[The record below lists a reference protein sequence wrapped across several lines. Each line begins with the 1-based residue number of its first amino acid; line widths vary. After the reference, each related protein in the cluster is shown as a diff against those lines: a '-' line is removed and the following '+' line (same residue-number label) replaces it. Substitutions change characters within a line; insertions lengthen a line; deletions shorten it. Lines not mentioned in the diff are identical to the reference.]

1 MKKTILLSL
10 MASSL
15 LAEDDGVFM
24 SVGYQI
30 GEAAQMVKNTGE
42 IQKVSNAYENLNNL
56 LTRYNELKQTA
67 SSTNSST
74 AQAVDNLKESAS
86 RLKTTPNTAN
96 QAVSSAL
103 SSAVAMWQVIASNLA
118 NNSLPTDKYNE
129 INTISQSLQNTLE
142 NKNTANNNITI
153 ENDYEQLLTQ
163 ASTIISTLQSQCP
176 GIDGG
181 NGKPWGINA
190 SGNAC
195 NIFGSTFSAI
205 NSMINSAKKAAEQAR
220 RTAPEGPNQQSAF
233 NSMINSAKK
242 AAEQARRTAPE
253 GPNQQSAFTDA
264 DFTKN
269 LNQVSSVINDTISY
283 LKGDNLATIYNTLQ
297 KTPDSKG
304 FHSLVS
310 RSSYSYSL
318 NETKYSEFQTTTK
331 EFGHNPFR
339 SVGLINSQSNN
350 GAMNGVGVQLGYKQF
365 FGKNKFFG
373 IRYYAFFDYNH
384 AYIKSNFF
392 NSASNVFTYGAGSD
406 LLLNFI
412 NGGSD
417 KNRKVSFGIFGGIAL
432 AGTTW
437 LNNQSANLKIT
448 NSAYSAK
455 INNTNFQFLFNT
467 GLRLQGIHHGVELG
481 VKIPTINTNYYSFM
495 GAKLAFRRLYSVYFN
510 YVLAY

>member
-10 MASSL
+10 MVSSL
-15 LAEDDGVFM
+15 LAENDGVFM

-30 GEAAQMVKNTGE
+30 GEAVQQVKNTGE

-67 SSTNSST
+67 SNTDSST
-74 AQAVDNLKESAS
+74 AQAIDNLKESAS
-86 RLKTTPNTAN
+86 RLKRPLIALN

-103 SSAVAMWQVIASNLA
+103 SSAVGMWQVIASNLA
-118 NNSLPTDKYNE
+118 SGTLPTDKYNE
-129 INTISQSLQNTLE
+129 INAISQLLQNTLE
-142 NKNTANNNITI
+142 NKNNDLKI
-153 ENDYEQLLTQ
+153 ENDYEHLLTQ
-163 ASTIISTLQSQCP
+163 ASTIINTLQSQCP

-195 NIFGSTFSAI
+195 NIFGNTFNAI
-205 NSMINSAKKAAEQAR
+205 NSMIDSAKKAAEQFR
-220 RTAPEGPNQQSAF
+220 RTDPSQPQNQQSAF
-233 NSMINSAKK
+233 NN
-242 AAEQARRTAPE
+242 
-253 GPNQQSAFTDA
+253 A
-264 DFTKN
+264 DFNKN

-297 KTPDSKG
+297 KTPGSKG
-304 FHSLVS
+304 LNLVS

-318 NETKYSEFQTTTK
+318 NETQYSQFQTTTK

-392 NSASNVFTYGAGSD
+392 SSASNVFTYGAGSD

-437 LNNQSANLKIT
+437 LNSQLVNLKTTTSIY
-448 NSAYSAK
+448 NAK

-495 GAKLAFRRLYSVYFN
+495 GAKLAYRRLYSVYFN

>member
-15 LAEDDGVFM
+15 LAENDGVFM

-30 GEAAQMVKNTGE
+30 GEAVQQVKNTGE

-67 SSTNSST
+67 SNTNSST
-74 AQAVDNLKESAS
+74 AQAIDNLKESAS

-103 SSAVAMWQVIASNLA
+103 SSAVGMWQVIASNLA
-118 NNSLPTDKYNE
+118 SGTLPTNKYNE
-129 INTISQSLQNTLE
+129 INAISQLLQNTLE
-142 NKNTANNNITI
+142 NKNNDLTI
-153 ENDYEQLLTQ
+153 GNDYDQLLTQ
-163 ASTIISTLQSQCP
+163 ASTIINTLQSQCP

-195 NIFGSTFSAI
+195 TIFGNTFNAI
-205 NSMINSAKKAAEQAR
+205 NSMIDSAKKAAADAR
-220 RTAPEGPNQQSAF
+220 RTSPDNQNTPTA
-233 NSMINSAKK
+233 IN
-242 AAEQARRTAPE
+242 P
-253 GPNQQSAFTDA
+253 

-283 LKGDNLATIYNTLQ
+283 LKGDNLETIYNTLQ

-318 NETKYSEFQTTTK
+318 NETQYSQFQTTTK

-467 GLRLQGIHHGVELG
+467 GLRLQGIHHGIELG

-495 GAKLAFRRLYSVYFN
+495 GAKLAYRRLYSLYLN

>member
-15 LAEDDGVFM
+15 LAENDGVFM

-30 GEAAQMVKNTGE
+30 GEAVQQVKNTGE

-67 SSTNSST
+67 SNTDSST
-74 AQAVDNLKESAS
+74 AQAINNLKESAS
-86 RLKTTPNTAN
+86 RLKTTPNSAN

-103 SSAVAMWQVIASNLA
+103 SSAVGMWQVIASNLA

-129 INTISQSLQNTLE
+129 INAISQLLQNTLE
-142 NKNTANNNITI
+142 NKNNELTI
-153 ENDYEQLLTQ
+153 ANDYDQLLTQ
-163 ASTIISTLQSQCP
+163 ASTIINTLQSQCP

-195 NIFGSTFSAI
+195 TIFGNTFNAI
-205 NSMINSAKKAAEQAR
+205 NSMISSAKKAAADAR
-220 RTAPEGPNQQSAF
+220 RTAPESPSQPSAF
-233 NSMINSAKK
+233 NN
-242 AAEQARRTAPE
+242 
-253 GPNQQSAFTDA
+253 A

-318 NETKYSEFQTTTK
+318 NETQYSQFQTTTK

-339 SVGLINSQSNN
+339 SVGLINSQINN

-437 LNNQSANLKIT
+437 LNSQLVNLKTTTSIY
-448 NSAYSAK
+448 NAK

-495 GAKLAFRRLYSVYFN
+495 GAKLAYRRLYSVYFN

>member
-15 LAEDDGVFM
+15 FAEDDGAYM

-67 SSTNSST
+67 SNTDSST
-74 AQAVDNLKESAS
+74 AQAIDNLKETAS

-103 SSAVAMWQVIASNLA
+103 SSAVGMWQVIASNLA
-118 NNSLPTDKYNE
+118 SGTLPTDKYNQ
-129 INTISQSLQNTLE
+129 INAISQLLQNTLE
-142 NKNTANNNITI
+142 NKNNELTI
-153 ENDYEQLLTQ
+153 GNDYEHLLTQ
-163 ASTIISTLQSQCP
+163 ASTIINTLQSQCP

-181 NGKPWGINA
+181 NGTPWGINA

-195 NIFGSTFSAI
+195 AIFGSTFSAI
-205 NSMINSAKKAAEQAR
+205 NSMIDSAKKAAADAR
-220 RTAPEGPNQQSAF
+220 RTDPENPNQQ
-233 NSMINSAKK
+233 N
-242 AAEQARRTAPE
+242 
-253 GPNQQSAFTDA
+253 AFTNA
-264 DFTKN
+264 DFNKN

-283 LKGDNLATIYNTLQ
+283 LKGDNLETIYNTLQ
-297 KTPDSKG
+297 KTPNSKG
-304 FHSLVS
+304 FQSLVS

-318 NETKYSEFQTTTK
+318 NETQYSQFQTTTK

-373 IRYYAFFDYNH
+373 IRYYGFFDYNY

-417 KNRKVSFGIFGGIAL
+417 RNRKVSFGIFGGIAL

-467 GLRLQGIHHGVELG
+467 GLRLQGIHHGIELG

-495 GAKLAFRRLYSVYFN
+495 GAKLAYRRLYSLYLN

>member
-67 SSTNSST
+67 SNTNSST
-74 AQAVDNLKESAS
+74 AQAINNLKESAN

-118 NNSLPTDKYNE
+118 NNSLPTSEYEKLKA
-129 INTISQSLQNTLE
+129 TSQLLQNTLE
-142 NKNTANNNITI
+142 NKNTANNNTTI
-153 ENDYEQLLTQ
+153 DNDASKLLDD
-163 ASTIISTLQSQCP
+163 AKTIINTLQSQCP

-195 NIFGSTFSAI
+195 NIFGNTFSAI
-205 NSMINSAKKAAEQAR
+205 TSMIDSAKKAAAESR
-220 RTAPEGPNQQSAF
+220 RTNDPSQG
-233 NSMINSAKK
+233 
-242 AAEQARRTAPE
+242 T
-253 GPNQQSAFTDA
+253 NQQSAFTDA
-264 DFTKN
+264 DFNKN

-283 LKGDNLATIYNTLQ
+283 LKGENLETIYNTLQ
-297 KTPDSKG
+297 KTPGSKG
-304 FHSLVS
+304 FQGLVS

-318 NETKYSEFQTTTK
+318 NETKYSQFQTTTK
-331 EFGHNPFR
+331 EFGNNPFR

-406 LLLNFI
+406 LLLNLI
-412 NGGSD
+412 NGGSNQ
-417 KNRKVSFGIFGGIAL
+417 NRKISFGIFGGIAL

-437 LNNQSANLKIT
+437 LNSQFVNLKTTTSIY
-448 NSAYSAK
+448 NAK

>member
-1 MKKTILLSL
+1 MKKTILLPL

-15 LAEDDGVFM
+15 LAENDGVFM

-30 GEAAQMVKNTGE
+30 GEAVQMVKNTGE

-67 SSTNSST
+67 SNTDSST
-74 AQAVDNLKESAS
+74 AQAIDNLKESAS
-86 RLKTTPNTAN
+86 RLKTTPNSAN

-103 SSAVAMWQVIASNLA
+103 SSAVGMWQVVASNLA
-118 NNSLPTDKYNE
+118 NNSLPTSEYNQ
-129 INTISQSLQNTLE
+129 INAISQLLQNTLE
-142 NKNTANNNITI
+142 NKNNDLKI
-153 ENDYEQLLTQ
+153 ENDYDQLLTQ

-195 NIFGSTFSAI
+195 NIFGNTFNAI
-205 NSMINSAKKAAEQAR
+205 NSMINSAKKAAAQAR
-220 RTAPEGPNQQSAF
+220 RTNPESPNQQ
-233 NSMINSAKK
+233 N
-242 AAEQARRTAPE
+242 
-253 GPNQQSAFTDA
+253 AFTNA
-264 DFTKN
+264 DFNKN

-304 FHSLVS
+304 FQSLVS
-310 RSSYSYSL
+310 RSSYSYSI
-318 NETKYSEFQTTTK
+318 NETQYSQFQTTTK

-437 LNNQSANLKIT
+437 LNSQLVNLKTTTSI
-448 NSAYSAK
+448 YSAK

-495 GAKLAFRRLYSVYFN
+495 GAKLAYRRLYSVYFN

>member
-1 MKKTILLSL
+1 

-67 SSTNSST
+67 SNTDSST
-74 AQAVDNLKESAS
+74 AQAIDNLKESAS
-86 RLKTTPNTAN
+86 RLKTTPNSAN

-118 NNSLPTDKYNE
+118 NNSLPTNKYNE

-142 NKNTANNNITI
+142 NKNNNLTI
-153 ENDYEQLLTQ
+153 ENDYDHLLTQ

-176 GIDGG
+176 RIDGG

-195 NIFGSTFSAI
+195 NIFGNTFNAI
-205 NSMINSAKKAAEQAR
+205 TSMIDSAKKAAEQSR
-220 RTAPEGPNQQSAF
+220 RTDPENPNQ
-233 NSMINSAKK
+233 
-242 AAEQARRTAPE
+242 
-253 GPNQQSAFTDA
+253 PNAFTNA
-264 DFTKN
+264 DFNKN

-283 LKGDNLATIYNTLQ
+283 LKGDNLETIYNTLQ
-297 KTPDSKG
+297 KTPNSKG
-304 FHSLVS
+304 FQSLVS

-318 NETKYSEFQTTTK
+318 NETQYSQFQTTTK

-373 IRYYAFFDYNH
+373 IRYYGFFDYNY

-417 KNRKVSFGIFGGIAL
+417 RNRKVSFGIFGGIAL

-467 GLRLQGIHHGVELG
+467 GLRLQGIHHGIELG

-495 GAKLAFRRLYSVYFN
+495 GAKLAYRRLYSLYLN

>member
-10 MASSL
+10 MVSSL
-15 LAEDDGVFM
+15 LAENDGVFM

-30 GEAAQMVKNTGE
+30 GEAVQQVKNTGE

-67 SSTNSST
+67 SNTDSST
-74 AQAVDNLKESAS
+74 AQAIDNLKESAS

-96 QAVSSAL
+96 QAVFSAL
-103 SSAVAMWQVIASNLA
+103 SSAVGMWQVIASNLA
-118 NNSLPTDKYNE
+118 NNSLSTSEYNQ
-129 INTISQSLQNTLE
+129 INAISQLLQNTLE
-142 NKNTANNNITI
+142 NKNNNLTI
-153 ENDYEQLLTQ
+153 GNDYEHLLTQ
-163 ASTIISTLQSQCP
+163 ASTIITTLQSQCP

-195 NIFGSTFSAI
+195 TIFGSTFNAI
-205 NSMINSAKKAAEQAR
+205 NSMINSAKEAAKQAR
-220 RTAPEGPNQQSAF
+220 RTSPENPNQQ
-233 NSMINSAKK
+233 N
-242 AAEQARRTAPE
+242 
-253 GPNQQSAFTDA
+253 AFTNA
-264 DFTKN
+264 DFNKN

-297 KTPDSKG
+297 KTPGSKG

-318 NETKYSEFQTTTK
+318 NETQYSQFQTTTK

-373 IRYYAFFDYNH
+373 IRYYGFFDYNY

-467 GLRLQGIHHGVELG
+467 GLRLQGIHHGIELG

-495 GAKLAFRRLYSVYFN
+495 GAKLTYRRLYSLYLN

>member
-10 MASSL
+10 MISSL
-15 LAEDDGVFM
+15 FAEDDGAYM

-67 SSTNSST
+67 SNTDSST
-74 AQAVDNLKESAS
+74 TQAIDNLKESAN
-86 RLKTTPNTAN
+86 RLKTTPNSAN

-103 SSAVAMWQVIASNLA
+103 SSAVGMWQVIASNLA
-118 NNSLPTDKYNE
+118 SGTLPTDKYNQ
-129 INTISQSLQNTLE
+129 INAISQLLQNTLE
-142 NKNTANNNITI
+142 NKNNDLKI
-153 ENDYEQLLTQ
+153 ENDYDHLLTQ
-163 ASTIISTLQSQCP
+163 AKTIISTLQSQCP

-195 NIFGSTFSAI
+195 TIFGNTFNAI
-205 NSMINSAKKAAEQAR
+205 TSMINSAKEAAAEAR
-220 RTAPEGPNQQSAF
+220 RTAPESPNQ
-233 NSMINSAKK
+233 
-242 AAEQARRTAPE
+242 P
-253 GPNQQSAFTDA
+253 SAFTNP

-283 LKGDNLATIYNTLQ
+283 LKGDNLETIYNTIQ
-297 KTPDSKG
+297 KTPNSKG
-304 FHSLVS
+304 FQSLVS

-318 NETKYSEFQTTTK
+318 NETQYSQFQTTTK

-373 IRYYAFFDYNH
+373 IRYYGFFDYNY

-467 GLRLQGIHHGVELG
+467 GLRLQGIHHGIELG

-495 GAKLAFRRLYSVYFN
+495 GAKLAYRRLYSLYLN

>member
-67 SSTNSST
+67 SNTDSST
-74 AQAVDNLKESAS
+74 AQAIDNLKESAS
-86 RLKTTPNTAN
+86 RLKTTPNSAN

-118 NNSLPTDKYNE
+118 SDTLPTSEYEK

-142 NKNTANNNITI
+142 NKNTANNNTTI
-153 ENDYEQLLTQ
+153 ENDYEHLLTQ

-195 NIFGSTFSAI
+195 NIFGNTFNAI
-205 NSMINSAKKAAEQAR
+205 NSMIDSAKKAAEQFR
-220 RTAPEGPNQQSAF
+220 RTDPNQ
-233 NSMINSAKK
+233 
-242 AAEQARRTAPE
+242 
-253 GPNQQSAFTDA
+253 PNQPNQPNTFTDA
-264 DFTKN
+264 DFNKN

-297 KTPDSKG
+297 KTPGSKG
-304 FHSLVS
+304 FQSLVS

-318 NETKYSEFQTTTK
+318 NETQYSEFQTTTK
-331 EFGHNPFR
+331 EFGNNPFR

-412 NGGSD
+412 NGGSNQ
-417 KNRKVSFGIFGGIAL
+417 NRKISFGIFGGIAL

-437 LNNQSANLKIT
+437 LNSQFVNLKTTTSIY
-448 NSAYSAK
+448 NAK

>member
-10 MASSL
+10 MVSSL
-15 LAEDDGVFM
+15 LAENDGVFM

-30 GEAAQMVKNTGE
+30 GEAVQQVKNTGE

-67 SSTNSST
+67 SNTDSST
-74 AQAVDNLKESAS
+74 TQAIDNLKESAS
-86 RLKTTPNTAN
+86 RLKTTPNSAN

-103 SSAVAMWQVIASNLA
+103 SSAVGMWQVIASNLA
-118 NNSLPTDKYNE
+118 NNSLPTNKYNE
-129 INTISQSLQNTLE
+129 INAISQLLQNTL
-142 NKNTANNNITI
+142 NKNNELTI
-153 ENDYEQLLTQ
+153 GNDYDQLLTQ
-163 ASTIISTLQSQCP
+163 ASTIINTLQSQCP

-195 NIFGSTFSAI
+195 TIFGSTFSAI
-205 NSMINSAKKAAEQAR
+205 TSMIDSAKKAAAQSR
-220 RTAPEGPNQQSAF
+220 RTDPENPNQQSAF
-233 NSMINSAKK
+233 IN
-242 AAEQARRTAPE
+242 
-253 GPNQQSAFTDA
+253 A

-283 LKGDNLATIYNTLQ
+283 LKGDNLETIYNTLQ

-318 NETKYSEFQTTTK
+318 NETQYSQFQTTTK

-339 SVGLINSQSNN
+339 SVGLINSQINN

-437 LNNQSANLKIT
+437 LNSQLVNLKTTTSI
-448 NSAYSAK
+448 YSAK

-495 GAKLAFRRLYSVYFN
+495 GAKLAYRRLYSVYFN

>member
-10 MASSL
+10 MISSL
-15 LAEDDGVFM
+15 FAEDDGAYM

-67 SSTNSST
+67 SSTDSST
-74 AQAVDNLKESAS
+74 AQAIDNLKESAN

-103 SSAVAMWQVIASNLA
+103 SSAVGMWQVIASNLA
-118 NNSLPTDKYNE
+118 SGTLPTDKYNQ
-129 INTISQSLQNTLE
+129 INAISQLLQNTLE
-142 NKNTANNNITI
+142 NKNNELTI
-153 ENDYEQLLTQ
+153 GEDYDHLLTQ
-163 ASTIISTLQSQCP
+163 ASTIINNLKSQCP

-195 NIFGSTFSAI
+195 AIFGNTFNAI
-205 NSMINSAKKAAEQAR
+205 NSMIDSAKKAAAEAR
-220 RTAPEGPNQQSAF
+220 RTSPENPNQQ
-233 NSMINSAKK
+233 N
-242 AAEQARRTAPE
+242 
-253 GPNQQSAFTDA
+253 AFTNA
-264 DFTKN
+264 DFNKN

-283 LKGDNLATIYNTLQ
+283 LKGDNLETIYNTIQ
-297 KTPDSKG
+297 KTPNSKG
-304 FHSLVS
+304 FQSLVS

-318 NETKYSEFQTTTK
+318 NETQYSQFQTTTK

-373 IRYYAFFDYNH
+373 IRYYGFFDYNY

-417 KNRKVSFGIFGGIAL
+417 RNRKVSFGIFGGIAL

-467 GLRLQGIHHGVELG
+467 GLRLQGIHHGIELG

-495 GAKLAFRRLYSVYFN
+495 GAKLAYRRLYSLYLN

>member
-42 IQKVSNAYENLNNL
+42 IQKISNAYENLNNL

-67 SSTNSST
+67 SNTNSST
-74 AQAVDNLKESAS
+74 AQAINNLKESAS

-118 NNSLPTDKYNE
+118 NNSLPTSEYEKLKA
-129 INTISQSLQNTLE
+129 TSQLLQNTLE
-142 NKNTANNNITI
+142 NKNTANNNTTI
-153 ENDYEQLLTQ
+153 ENDASKLLDD
-163 ASTIISTLQSQCP
+163 AKTIISTLQSQCP

-195 NIFGSTFSAI
+195 NIFGNTFNAI
-205 NSMINSAKKAAEQAR
+205 NSMIDSAKKAAAEAR
-220 RTAPEGPNQQSAF
+220 RTNPDSQNTPTAINPDF
-233 NSMINSAKK
+233 N
-242 AAEQARRTAPE
+242 
-253 GPNQQSAFTDA
+253 
-264 DFTKN
+264 KN

-283 LKGDNLATIYNTLQ
+283 LKGENLATIYNTLQ
-297 KTPDSKG
+297 KTPGSKG
-304 FHSLVS
+304 FQSLVS

-331 EFGHNPFR
+331 EFGNNPFR

-417 KNRKVSFGIFGGIAL
+417 KNRKISFGIFGGIAL

-437 LNNQSANLKIT
+437 LNSQSANLKIT

>member
-10 MASSL
+10 MVSSL

-67 SSTNSST
+67 SNTDSST
-74 AQAVDNLKESAS
+74 AQAINNLKESAS
-86 RLKTTPNTAN
+86 RLKTAPNTAKE
-96 QAVSSAL
+96 AVSSAL
-103 SSAVAMWQVIASNLA
+103 SSAVGMWQVIASNLA
-118 NNSLPTDKYNE
+118 NNSLSSSEYEKLKAT
-129 INTISQSLQNTLE
+129 SQLLQNTLE
-142 NKNTANNNITI
+142 NKNAANNNTTI
-153 ENDYEQLLTQ
+153 DNDASKLLDD
-163 ASTIISTLQSQCP
+163 AKTIINTLQSQCP

-195 NIFGSTFSAI
+195 NIFGNTFNAI
-205 NSMINSAKKAAEQAR
+205 TSMIDSAKKADEQFR
-220 RTAPEGPNQQSAF
+220 RTDPSQSANQQNAF
-233 NSMINSAKK
+233 SN
-242 AAEQARRTAPE
+242 
-253 GPNQQSAFTDA
+253 A
-264 DFTKN
+264 DFNQN

-283 LKGDNLATIYNTLQ
+283 LKGDNLETIYNAIQ
-297 KTPDSKG
+297 KTPNSKG
-304 FHSLVS
+304 FQGLVS

-318 NETKYSEFQTTTK
+318 NETKYSQFQTTTK

-350 GAMNGVGVQLGYKQF
+350 GAMNGVGMQLGYKQF
-365 FGKNKFFG
+365 FGKSKFFG

-412 NGGSD
+412 NGGSNQ
-417 KNRKVSFGIFGGIAL
+417 NRKVSFGIFGGIAL

-437 LNNQSANLKIT
+437 LNNQSANLKASSY
-448 NSAYSAK
+448 NAK
-455 INNTNFQFLFNT
+455 TNNTNFQFLFNT

-495 GAKLAFRRLYSVYFN
+495 GAKLAYRRLYSVYFN

>member
-1 MKKTILLSL
+1 M
-10 MASSL
+10 
-15 LAEDDGVFM
+15 
-24 SVGYQI
+24 
-30 GEAAQMVKNTGE
+30 
-42 IQKVSNAYENLNNL
+42 
-56 LTRYNELKQTA
+56 
-67 SSTNSST
+67 
-74 AQAVDNLKESAS
+74 
-86 RLKTTPNTAN
+86 
-96 QAVSSAL
+96 
-103 SSAVAMWQVIASNLA
+103 
-118 NNSLPTDKYNE
+118 
-129 INTISQSLQNTLE
+129 
-142 NKNTANNNITI
+142 
-153 ENDYEQLLTQ
+153 
-163 ASTIISTLQSQCP
+163 
-176 GIDGG
+176 ID
-181 NGKPWGINA
+181 
-190 SGNAC
+190 
-195 NIFGSTFSAI
+195 
-205 NSMINSAKKAAEQAR
+205 SAKKAAEQFR
-220 RTAPEGPNQQSAF
+220 RTDPSQGATQQNAF
-233 NSMINSAKK
+233 NN
-242 AAEQARRTAPE
+242 
-253 GPNQQSAFTDA
+253 A
-264 DFTKN
+264 DFNKN

-283 LKGDNLATIYNTLQ
+283 LKGENLATIYNTLQ
-297 KTPDSKG
+297 KTPGSKG
-304 FHSLVS
+304 FQSLVS

-331 EFGHNPFR
+331 EFGNNPFR

-417 KNRKVSFGIFGGIAL
+417 KNRKISFGIFGGIAL

-495 GAKLAFRRLYSVYFN
+495 GAKLAYRRLYSVYFN

>member
-10 MASSL
+10 MVSSL
-15 LAEDDGVFM
+15 LAENDGVFM

-30 GEAAQMVKNTGE
+30 GEAVQQVKNTGE

-67 SSTNSST
+67 SNTNSST
-74 AQAVDNLKESAS
+74 AQAIDNLKESAK
-86 RLKTTPNTAN
+86 RLKTTPNSAN

-103 SSAVAMWQVIASNLA
+103 SSAVGMWQVIASNLA
-118 NNSLPTDKYNE
+118 NNSLSTSEYNK
-129 INTISQSLQNTLE
+129 INAISQLLQNTLE
-142 NKNTANNNITI
+142 NKNNDLTI
-153 ENDYEQLLTQ
+153 GNDYEHLLTQ
-163 ASTIISTLQSQCP
+163 ASIIINTLQSQCP

-181 NGKPWGINA
+181 NGKPWSINA

-195 NIFGSTFSAI
+195 TIFGSTFNAI
-205 NSMINSAKKAAEQAR
+205 NSMIDSAKKAAEQFR
-220 RTAPEGPNQQSAF
+220 RTDPSQPQNQQSAF
-233 NSMINSAKK
+233 NN
-242 AAEQARRTAPE
+242 
-253 GPNQQSAFTDA
+253 A
-264 DFTKN
+264 DFNKN

-304 FHSLVS
+304 FQSLVS

-318 NETKYSEFQTTTK
+318 NETQYSQFQTTTK

-392 NSASNVFTYGAGSD
+392 NSASNVFTYGADSD

-495 GAKLAFRRLYSVYFN
+495 GAKLAYRRLYSVYFN

>member
-15 LAEDDGVFM
+15 LAENDGVFM

-30 GEAAQMVKNTGE
+30 GEAVQQVKNTGE

-67 SSTNSST
+67 SNTDSST
-74 AQAVDNLKESAS
+74 AQAIDNLKESAN

-103 SSAVAMWQVIASNLA
+103 SSAVGMWQVIASNLA
-118 NNSLPTDKYNE
+118 NNSLSTSEYDK
-129 INTISQSLQNTLE
+129 INAISQLLQNTLE
-142 NKNTANNNITI
+142 NKNNDLKI

-163 ASTIISTLQSQCP
+163 ASTIINTLQSQCP

-195 NIFGSTFSAI
+195 NIFGSTFNAI
-205 NSMINSAKKAAEQAR
+205 TSMIDSAKKAAAEAR
-220 RTAPEGPNQQSAF
+220 RTSPENPNQ
-233 NSMINSAKK
+233 
-242 AAEQARRTAPE
+242 
-253 GPNQQSAFTDA
+253 PNAFTNA
-264 DFTKN
+264 DFNKN

-304 FHSLVS
+304 FQSLVS

-318 NETKYSEFQTTTK
+318 NETQYSEFQTTTK

-417 KNRKVSFGIFGGIAL
+417 KNRKISFGIFGGIAL

-437 LNNQSANLKIT
+437 LNSQLVNLKTTTSIY
-448 NSAYSAK
+448 NAK

-467 GLRLQGIHHGVELG
+467 GLRLQGIHHGIELG

-495 GAKLAFRRLYSVYFN
+495 GAKLAYRRLYSVYFN

>member
-15 LAEDDGVFM
+15 LAENDGVFM

-30 GEAAQMVKNTGE
+30 GEAVQMVKNTGE

-67 SSTNSST
+67 SNTDSST
-74 AQAVDNLKESAS
+74 AQAIDNLKESAN
-86 RLKTTPNTAN
+86 RLKTPNSTN
-96 QAVSSAL
+96 QAVSQAL
-103 SSAVAMWQVIASNLA
+103 SSAVGMWQVVASNLA
-118 NNSLPTDKYNE
+118 SGTLPTSEYNQ
-129 INTISQSLQNTLE
+129 INAISQLLQNTLE
-142 NKNTANNNITI
+142 NKNNDLKI
-153 ENDYEQLLTQ
+153 ENDYEHLLTQ
-163 ASTIISTLQSQCP
+163 ASTIINTLQSQCP

-195 NIFGSTFSAI
+195 TIFGNTFNAI
-205 NSMINSAKKAAEQAR
+205 TSMINSAKEAAKQSR
-220 RTAPEGPNQQSAF
+220 RTDPESPNQ
-233 NSMINSAKK
+233 
-242 AAEQARRTAPE
+242 P
-253 GPNQQSAFTDA
+253 SAFTNA

-269 LNQVSSVINDTISY
+269 LNQVSSVIDDTISY
-283 LKGDNLATIYNTLQ
+283 LKGDNLETIYNTLQ

-318 NETKYSEFQTTTK
+318 NETQYSEFQTTTK

-437 LNNQSANLKIT
+437 LNSQLVNLKTTTSIY
-448 NSAYSAK
+448 NAK

-495 GAKLAFRRLYSVYFN
+495 GAKLAYRRLYSVYFN

>member
-30 GEAAQMVKNTGE
+30 GEAVQQVKNTGE

-67 SSTNSST
+67 SNTNSST
-74 AQAVDNLKESAS
+74 AQAIDNLKESAS

-118 NNSLPTDKYNE
+118 NNSLSASEYEKLKAT
-129 INTISQSLQNTLE
+129 SQLLQNTLE
-142 NKNTANNNITI
+142 NKNTANNNTTI
-153 ENDYEQLLTQ
+153 ENDYDQLLTQ
-163 ASTIISTLQSQCP
+163 ASTIINTLQSQCP

-195 NIFGSTFSAI
+195 TIFGNTFNAI
-205 NSMINSAKKAAEQAR
+205 TSMIDSAKKAAEQFR
-220 RTAPEGPNQQSAF
+220 RTDPEGP
-233 NSMINSAKK
+233 
-242 AAEQARRTAPE
+242 TP
-253 GPNQQSAFTDA
+253 PSAFTNA
-264 DFTKN
+264 DFNKN

-283 LKGDNLATIYNTLQ
+283 LKGENLATIYNTLQ
-297 KTPDSKG
+297 KTPGSKG
-304 FHSLVS
+304 FQSLVS

-331 EFGHNPFR
+331 EFGNNPFR

-417 KNRKVSFGIFGGIAL
+417 KNRKISFGIFGGIAL

-437 LNNQSANLKIT
+437 LNSQSANLKIT

>member
-10 MASSL
+10 MVSLL

-67 SSTNSST
+67 SSTDSST
-74 AQAVDNLKESAS
+74 AQAINNLKESAN
-86 RLKTTPNTAN
+86 RLKTTPNNAN

-118 NNSLPTDKYNE
+118 NGTLPTDKYNE

-153 ENDYEQLLTQ
+153 GNDYDQLLTQ
-163 ASTIISTLQSQCP
+163 ASTIINTLQSQCP

-195 NIFGSTFSAI
+195 NIFGNTFSAI
-205 NSMINSAKKAAEQAR
+205 TSMIDSAKKVAAESR
-220 RTAPEGPNQQSAF
+220 RTNDPSQGANQQ
-233 NSMINSAKK
+233 N
-242 AAEQARRTAPE
+242 
-253 GPNQQSAFTDA
+253 AFTNA
-264 DFTKN
+264 DFNKN
-269 LNQVSSVINDTISY
+269 LNQVSSVIEKTISY
-283 LKGDNLATIYNTLQ
+283 LKGENLATIYNTLQ
-297 KTPDSKG
+297 KTPGSKG
-304 FHSLVS
+304 FQGLVS

-318 NETKYSEFQTTTK
+318 NETQYSEFQTTTK

-406 LLLNFI
+406 LLLNLI

-417 KNRKVSFGIFGGIAL
+417 KNRKISFGIFGGIAL

-437 LNNQSANLKIT
+437 LNSQFVNLKTTTSIY
-448 NSAYSAK
+448 NAK

>member
-1 MKKTILLSL
+1 MKKMILLSL
-10 MASSL
+10 MVSSL
-15 LAEDDGVFM
+15 LAENDGVFM

-30 GEAAQMVKNTGE
+30 GEAVQQVKNTGE

-67 SSTNSST
+67 SNTNSST
-74 AQAVDNLKESAS
+74 TQAIDNLKESAS
-86 RLKTTPNTAN
+86 RLKTTPNSAN
-96 QAVSSAL
+96 QAVSQAL

-129 INTISQSLQNTLE
+129 INAISQLLQNTLE
-142 NKNTANNNITI
+142 NKNNELTI
-153 ENDYEQLLTQ
+153 GNDYEHLLTQ
-163 ASTIISTLQSQCP
+163 ASTIINTLQSQCP

-195 NIFGSTFSAI
+195 NIFGNTFNAI
-205 NSMINSAKKAAEQAR
+205 TSMIDSAKKAAADAR
-220 RTAPEGPNQQSAF
+220 RTAPEGPNQ
-233 NSMINSAKK
+233 
-242 AAEQARRTAPE
+242 
-253 GPNQQSAFTDA
+253 PNAFTNA
-264 DFTKN
+264 DFNKN

-304 FHSLVS
+304 FQSLVS

-318 NETKYSEFQTTTK
+318 NETQYSEFQTTTK

-495 GAKLAFRRLYSVYFN
+495 GAKLAYRRLYSVYFN

>member
-1 MKKTILLSL
+1 MKKTILLPL

-15 LAEDDGVFM
+15 LAENDGVFM

-30 GEAAQMVKNTGE
+30 GEAVQQVKNTGE

-67 SSTNSST
+67 SNTNSST
-74 AQAVDNLKESAS
+74 AQAINNLKESAS
-86 RLKTTPNTAN
+86 RLKTTPNSAN
-96 QAVSSAL
+96 QAVSQAL
-103 SSAVAMWQVIASNLA
+103 SSAVGMWQVIASNLA
-118 NNSLPTDKYNE
+118 NNSLPTDKYNQ
-129 INTISQSLQNTLE
+129 INAISQLLQNTLE
-142 NKNTANNNITI
+142 KKNDLTI
-153 ENDYEQLLTQ
+153 DNDYDHLLTQ
-163 ASTIISTLQSQCP
+163 ASTIITTLQSQCP

-195 NIFGSTFSAI
+195 AIFGNTFNAI
-205 NSMINSAKKAAEQAR
+205 NSMISSAKEAAKQAR
-220 RTAPEGPNQQSAF
+220 RDNPEGPNQ
-233 NSMINSAKK
+233 
-242 AAEQARRTAPE
+242 P
-253 GPNQQSAFTDA
+253 SAFTNP
-264 DFTKN
+264 DFNKN

-318 NETKYSEFQTTTK
+318 NETQYSEFQTTTK

>member
-10 MASSL
+10 MVSPL
-15 LAEDDGVFM
+15 LAENDGVFM

-67 SSTNSST
+67 SNTNSST
-74 AQAVDNLKESAS
+74 AQAISNLKESAS
-86 RLKTTPNTAN
+86 RLKTAPNTAN

-103 SSAVAMWQVIASNLA
+103 SSAVGMWQVVASNLA
-118 NNSLPTDKYNE
+118 NGTLPTDKYNE
-129 INTISQSLQNTLE
+129 INAISQLLQNTLE
-142 NKNTANNNITI
+142 NKNNELTI
-153 ENDYEQLLTQ
+153 NNDYDHLLTQ

-195 NIFGSTFSAI
+195 TIFGSTFSAI
-205 NSMINSAKKAAEQAR
+205 TSMIDSAKKAAEQFR
-220 RTAPEGPNQQSAF
+220 RTDPSQGANQQSAF
-233 NSMINSAKK
+233 NN
-242 AAEQARRTAPE
+242 
-253 GPNQQSAFTDA
+253 A
-264 DFTKN
+264 DFNKN
-269 LNQVSSVINDTISY
+269 LNQVSSVIDDTISY
-283 LKGDNLATIYNTLQ
+283 LKGDNLETIYNTLQ

-304 FHSLVS
+304 FQGLVS

-318 NETKYSEFQTTTK
+318 NETQYSQFQTTTK

-437 LNNQSANLKIT
+437 LNSQLVNLKTTTSIY
-448 NSAYSAK
+448 NAK

-495 GAKLAFRRLYSVYFN
+495 GAKLAYRRLYSVYFN

>member
-1 MKKTILLSL
+1 MKKRFYFLLC

-15 LAEDDGVFM
+15 LAENDGVFM

-67 SSTNSST
+67 SNTDSST
-74 AQAVDNLKESAS
+74 AQAINNLKESAN
-86 RLKTTPNTAN
+86 RLKTTPNSAN

-118 NNSLPTDKYNE
+118 NNSLSTSEYDK
-129 INTISQSLQNTLE
+129 INAISQLLQNTLE
-142 NKNTANNNITI
+142 NKNTANNNTTI
-153 ENDYEQLLTQ
+153 DNDYEHLLEQ
-163 ASTIISTLQSQCP
+163 AKTIISTLQNQCP

-195 NIFGSTFSAI
+195 NIFGNTFNAI
-205 NSMINSAKKAAEQAR
+205 TSMIDSAKKAAEQFR
-220 RTAPEGPNQQSAF
+220 RTDPSQPNQNHQNASPVIDD
-233 NSMINSAKK
+233 N
-242 AAEQARRTAPE
+242 
-253 GPNQQSAFTDA
+253 
-264 DFTKN
+264 FTKN

-283 LKGDNLATIYNTLQ
+283 LKGENLATIYNTLQ
-297 KTPDSKG
+297 KTPGSKG
-304 FHSLVS
+304 FQSLVS

-318 NETKYSEFQTTTK
+318 NETQYSEFQTTTK
-331 EFGHNPFR
+331 EFGNNPFR

-406 LLLNFI
+406 LLLNLI
-412 NGGSD
+412 NGGSNQ
-417 KNRKVSFGIFGGIAL
+417 NRKISFGIFGGIAL

-437 LNNQSANLKIT
+437 LNSQFVNLKTTTSIY
-448 NSAYSAK
+448 NAK

>member
-15 LAEDDGVFM
+15 LAENDGVFM

-30 GEAAQMVKNTGE
+30 GEAVQQVKNTGE

-67 SSTNSST
+67 SNTNSNT
-74 AQAVDNLKESAS
+74 AQAIDNLKESAS
-86 RLKTTPNTAN
+86 RLKTTPNSAN

-103 SSAVAMWQVIASNLA
+103 SSAVGMWQVIASNLA
-118 NNSLPTDKYNE
+118 NNSLPTSEYDK
-129 INTISQSLQNTLE
+129 INTISQLLQNTLE
-142 NKNTANNNITI
+142 KKNDLTI
-153 ENDYEQLLTQ
+153 GNDYEHLLTQ

-195 NIFGSTFSAI
+195 TIFGNTFSAI
-205 NSMINSAKKAAEQAR
+205 TSMIDSAKKAANQSR
-220 RTAPEGPNQQSAF
+220 ITSPEHPNQ
-233 NSMINSAKK
+233 
-242 AAEQARRTAPE
+242 
-253 GPNQQSAFTDA
+253 PNTFTNA
-264 DFTKN
+264 DFNKN
-269 LNQVSSVINDTISY
+269 LNQVSSVINNTISY
-283 LKGDNLATIYNTLQ
+283 LKGDNLETIYNTLQ

-304 FHSLVS
+304 FQSLVS

-318 NETKYSEFQTTTK
+318 NETQYSEFQTTTK
-331 EFGHNPFR
+331 EFGLNPFR

-365 FGKNKFFG
+365 FGQNKFFG

-384 AYIKSNFF
+384 AYIKSNLF

-437 LNNQSANLKIT
+437 LNSQFVNLKTTTSIY
-448 NSAYSAK
+448 NAK

>member
-10 MASSL
+10 MVSSL

-30 GEAAQMVKNTGE
+30 GEAVQQVKNTGE

-67 SSTNSST
+67 SNTDSST
-74 AQAVDNLKESAS
+74 AQAIDNLKESAN

-96 QAVSSAL
+96 QAVFSAL

-118 NNSLPTDKYNE
+118 NGTLPTDKYNE

-153 ENDYEQLLTQ
+153 GNDYDQLLTQ
-163 ASTIISTLQSQCP
+163 AKTIINTLQSQCP
-176 GIDGG
+176 SVDGG

-195 NIFGSTFSAI
+195 NIFGDTFNAI
-205 NSMINSAKKAAEQAR
+205 NSMIDSAKKAAAESR
-220 RTAPEGPNQQSAF
+220 RTNDPSQG
-233 NSMINSAKK
+233 
-242 AAEQARRTAPE
+242 T
-253 GPNQQSAFTDA
+253 NQQSAFTNA
-264 DFTKN
+264 NFTKN

-283 LKGDNLATIYNTLQ
+283 LKGENLETIYNTLQ
-297 KTPDSKG
+297 KTPGSKG
-304 FHSLVS
+304 FQSLVS

-318 NETKYSEFQTTTK
+318 NETQYSQFQTTTK
-331 EFGHNPFR
+331 EFGNNPFR

-412 NGGSD
+412 NGGSNQ
-417 KNRKVSFGIFGGIAL
+417 NRKISFGIFGGIAL

-437 LNNQSANLKIT
+437 LNSQSVNLKTTTSIY
-448 NSAYSAK
+448 NAK

>member
-15 LAEDDGVFM
+15 FAEDDGAYM

-67 SSTNSST
+67 SNTDSST
-74 AQAVDNLKESAS
+74 AQAIDNLKESAS

-103 SSAVAMWQVIASNLA
+103 SSAVGMWQVIASNLA
-118 NNSLPTDKYNE
+118 NNSLSTSEYNK
-129 INTISQSLQNTLE
+129 INAISQLLQNTLE
-142 NKNTANNNITI
+142 NKNNNLTI
-153 ENDYEQLLTQ
+153 GNDYEHLLTQ
-163 ASTIISTLQSQCP
+163 AGTIITTLQSQCP
-176 GIDGG
+176 SVDGG

-195 NIFGSTFSAI
+195 AIFGNTFNAI
-205 NSMINSAKKAAEQAR
+205 TSMIDSAKKAAADAR

-233 NSMINSAKK
+233 NN
-242 AAEQARRTAPE
+242 
-253 GPNQQSAFTDA
+253 A

-283 LKGDNLATIYNTLQ
+283 LKGDNLETIYNTIQ

-304 FHSLVS
+304 FQSLVS

-318 NETKYSEFQTTTK
+318 NETQYSQFQTTTK

-417 KNRKVSFGIFGGIAL
+417 KNRKISFGIFGGIAL

-495 GAKLAFRRLYSVYFN
+495 GAKLAYRRLYSVYFN

>member
-15 LAEDDGVFM
+15 LAENDGVFM

-30 GEAAQMVKNTGE
+30 GEAVQMVKNTGE

-67 SSTNSST
+67 SNTDSST
-74 AQAVDNLKESAS
+74 TQAINNLKESAS
-86 RLKTTPNTAN
+86 RLKTTPNSAN

-103 SSAVAMWQVIASNLA
+103 SSAVGMWQVIASNLA
-118 NNSLPTDKYNE
+118 NGTLPTSEYNQ
-129 INTISQSLQNTLE
+129 INAISQLLQNTLE
-142 NKNTANNNITI
+142 NKNNNLTI
-153 ENDYEQLLTQ
+153 ANDYEYLLGQ
-163 ASTIISTLQSQCP
+163 ASTIINTLQTQCP

-195 NIFGSTFSAI
+195 AIFGSTFSAI
-205 NSMINSAKKAAEQAR
+205 TSMIDSAKKAAADAR
-220 RTAPEGPNQQSAF
+220 RTSPENQNQPNAF
-233 NSMINSAKK
+233 NN
-242 AAEQARRTAPE
+242 
-253 GPNQQSAFTDA
+253 A
-264 DFTKN
+264 DFNKN

-283 LKGDNLATIYNTLQ
+283 LKGDNLETIYNTLQ

-318 NETKYSEFQTTTK
+318 NETQYSQFQTTTK

-467 GLRLQGIHHGVELG
+467 GLRLQGIHHGIELG

-495 GAKLAFRRLYSVYFN
+495 GAKLAYRRLYSLYLN

>member
-67 SSTNSST
+67 SNTDSST
-74 AQAVDNLKESAS
+74 AQAIDNLKESAN

-118 NNSLPTDKYNE
+118 NGTLPTSEYNK

-142 NKNTANNNITI
+142 NKNNDLKI
-153 ENDYEQLLTQ
+153 EDDYDHLLTQ
-163 ASTIISTLQSQCP
+163 AKTIINTLQSQCP

-195 NIFGSTFSAI
+195 NIFGNTFSAI
-205 NSMINSAKKAAEQAR
+205 NSMIDSAKKAAEQFR
-220 RTAPEGPNQQSAF
+220 RTDPSQGANQQSAF
-233 NSMINSAKK
+233 NN
-242 AAEQARRTAPE
+242 
-253 GPNQQSAFTDA
+253 A
-264 DFTKN
+264 DFNKN
-269 LNQVSSVINDTISY
+269 LDQVSSVINDTISY
-283 LKGDNLATIYNTLQ
+283 LKGENLATIYNTLQ
-297 KTPDSKG
+297 KTPGSKG
-304 FHSLVS
+304 FQGLVS

-318 NETKYSEFQTTTK
+318 NETKYSQFQTTTK
-331 EFGHNPFR
+331 EFGNNPFR

-412 NGGSD
+412 NGGSNQ
-417 KNRKVSFGIFGGIAL
+417 NRKISFGIFGGIAL

-437 LNNQSANLKIT
+437 LNSQSVNLKTTTSIY
-448 NSAYSAK
+448 NAK

-495 GAKLAFRRLYSVYFN
+495 GAKLAYRRLYSVYFN

>member
-15 LAEDDGVFM
+15 LAENDGVFM

-30 GEAAQMVKNTGE
+30 GEAVQQVKNTGE

-67 SSTNSST
+67 SNTNSST
-74 AQAVDNLKESAS
+74 TQAIDNLKESAS

-103 SSAVAMWQVIASNLA
+103 SSAVGMWQVIASNLA

-129 INTISQSLQNTLE
+129 INAISQLLQNTLE
-142 NKNTANNNITI
+142 NKNNELTI
-153 ENDYEQLLTQ
+153 GNDYDQLLTQ

-176 GIDGG
+176 RIDGG

-195 NIFGSTFSAI
+195 AIFGNTFSAI
-205 NSMINSAKKAAEQAR
+205 NSMIDSAKKAAEQAR
-220 RTAPEGPNQQSAF
+220 RTSPENPNQQ
-233 NSMINSAKK
+233 N
-242 AAEQARRTAPE
+242 
-253 GPNQQSAFTDA
+253 AFTNA
-264 DFTKN
+264 DFNKN

-318 NETKYSEFQTTTK
+318 NETQYSQFQTTTK

-437 LNNQSANLKIT
+437 LNSQSANLKTTTSIY
-448 NSAYSAK
+448 NAK

-495 GAKLAFRRLYSVYFN
+495 GAKLAYRRLYSVYFN

>member
-10 MASSL
+10 MVSSL

-30 GEAAQMVKNTGE
+30 GEATQMVKNTGE

-67 SSTNSST
+67 SNTDSST
-74 AQAVDNLKESAS
+74 AQAINNLKESAS

-103 SSAVAMWQVIASNLA
+103 SSAVGMWQVIASNLA
-118 NNSLPTDKYNE
+118 NNSLPTNKYNE
-129 INTISQSLQNTLE
+129 INAISQSLQNTLE
-142 NKNTANNNITI
+142 NKNTANNNTTI
-153 ENDYEQLLTQ
+153 DNDYEHLLTQ
-163 ASTIISTLQSQCP
+163 ASTIINTLQSQCP

-195 NIFGSTFSAI
+195 NIFGNTFSAI
-205 NSMINSAKKAAEQAR
+205 NSMIASAKKAATESR
-220 RTAPEGPNQQSAF
+220 RTNDPSQGTNQ
-233 NSMINSAKK
+233 
-242 AAEQARRTAPE
+242 P
-253 GPNQQSAFTDA
+253 SAFTNA
-264 DFTKN
+264 DFNKN

-283 LKGDNLATIYNTLQ
+283 LKGDNLATIYNAIQ
-297 KTPDSKG
+297 KTPGSKG
-304 FHSLVS
+304 LQSLVS

-318 NETKYSEFQTTTK
+318 NETQYSQFQTTTK

-339 SVGLINSQSNN
+339 SVGLINSQINN

-437 LNNQSANLKIT
+437 LNSQLVNLKTTTSIY
-448 NSAYSAK
+448 NAK

-495 GAKLAFRRLYSVYFN
+495 GAKLAYRRLYSVYFN

>member
-15 LAEDDGVFM
+15 FAEDDGAFM

-67 SSTNSST
+67 SNTNSST
-74 AQAVDNLKESAS
+74 TQAINNLKESAS

-103 SSAVAMWQVIASNLA
+103 SSAVGMWQVIASNLA
-118 NNSLPTDKYNE
+118 NGTLPTSEYNQ
-129 INTISQSLQNTLE
+129 INAISQLLQNTLE
-142 NKNTANNNITI
+142 NKNNNLTI
-153 ENDYEQLLTQ
+153 ANDYDQLLTQ
-163 ASTIISTLQSQCP
+163 ASTIINTLQSQCP

-195 NIFGSTFSAI
+195 TIFGNTFNAI
-205 NSMINSAKKAAEQAR
+205 NSMIDSAKKAAEQAR
-220 RTAPEGPNQQSAF
+220 RTSPES
-233 NSMINSAKK
+233 
-242 AAEQARRTAPE
+242 
-253 GPNQQSAFTDA
+253 PNQQSAFTNA

-283 LKGDNLATIYNTLQ
+283 LKGDNLETIYNTLQ
-297 KTPDSKG
+297 KTPNSKG
-304 FHSLVS
+304 FQSLVS

-318 NETKYSEFQTTTK
+318 NETQYSQFQTTTK

-350 GAMNGVGVQLGYKQF
+350 EAMNGVGVQLGYKQF

-373 IRYYAFFDYNH
+373 IRYYGFFDYNY

-467 GLRLQGIHHGVELG
+467 GLRLQGIHHGIELG

-495 GAKLAFRRLYSVYFN
+495 GAKLAYRRLYSLYLN

>member
-10 MASSL
+10 MVSSL
-15 LAEDDGVFM
+15 LAENDGVFM

-67 SSTNSST
+67 SNTDSST
-74 AQAVDNLKESAS
+74 AQAINNLKESAN
-86 RLKTTPNTAN
+86 RLKTTPNSAN

-118 NNSLPTDKYNE
+118 NGTLPTSEYNK
-129 INTISQSLQNTLE
+129 INAFSQLLQNTLE
-142 NKNTANNNITI
+142 NKNTANNNTTI
-153 ENDYEQLLTQ
+153 ENDYDQLLTR
-163 ASTIISTLQSQCP
+163 ASTIINTLQSQCP

-195 NIFGSTFSAI
+195 NIFGNTFNAI
-205 NSMINSAKKAAEQAR
+205 NSMIDSAKKAAEQFR
-220 RTAPEGPNQQSAF
+220 RTDPNQ
-233 NSMINSAKK
+233 
-242 AAEQARRTAPE
+242 
-253 GPNQQSAFTDA
+253 PNTFTDA
-264 DFTKN
+264 DFNKN

-283 LKGDNLATIYNTLQ
+283 LKGENLATIYNTLQ
-297 KTPDSKG
+297 KTPGSKG
-304 FHSLVS
+304 FQSLVS

-318 NETKYSEFQTTTK
+318 NETQYSEFQTTTK
-331 EFGHNPFR
+331 EFGNNPFR

-417 KNRKVSFGIFGGIAL
+417 KNRKISFGIFGGIAL

-437 LNNQSANLKIT
+437 LNSQFVNLKTTTSIY
-448 NSAYSAK
+448 NAK

>member
-10 MASSL
+10 MVSSL

-67 SSTNSST
+67 SNTDSST
-74 AQAVDNLKESAS
+74 AQAINNLKESAS
-86 RLKTTPNTAN
+86 RLKTAPNTAKE
-96 QAVSSAL
+96 AVSSAL
-103 SSAVAMWQVIASNLA
+103 SSAVGMWQVIASNLA
-118 NNSLPTDKYNE
+118 NNSLSSSEYEKLKAT
-129 INTISQSLQNTLE
+129 SQLLQNTLE
-142 NKNTANNNITI
+142 NKNAANNNTTI
-153 ENDYEQLLTQ
+153 DNDASKLLDD
-163 ASTIISTLQSQCP
+163 AKTIINTLQSQCP

-195 NIFGSTFSAI
+195 NIFGNTFNAI
-205 NSMINSAKKAAEQAR
+205 TSMIDSAKKAAEQLR
-220 RTAPEGPNQQSAF
+220 RTDPSQGANQQNAF
-233 NSMINSAKK
+233 SN
-242 AAEQARRTAPE
+242 
-253 GPNQQSAFTDA
+253 A
-264 DFTKN
+264 DFNQN

-283 LKGDNLATIYNTLQ
+283 LKGDNLETIYNAIQ
-297 KTPDSKG
+297 KTPNSKG
-304 FHSLVS
+304 FQGLVS

-318 NETKYSEFQTTTK
+318 NETKYSQFQTTTK

-350 GAMNGVGVQLGYKQF
+350 GVMNGVGVQLGYKQF

-412 NGGSD
+412 NGGSNQ
-417 KNRKVSFGIFGGIAL
+417 NRKVSFGIFGGIAL

-437 LNNQSANLKIT
+437 LNNQSANLKASSY
-448 NSAYSAK
+448 NAK
-455 INNTNFQFLFNT
+455 TNNTNFQFLFNT

-495 GAKLAFRRLYSVYFN
+495 GAKLAYRRLYSVYFN

>member
-1 MKKTILLSL
+1 MKKTILLPL

-15 LAEDDGVFM
+15 LAENDGVFM

-30 GEAAQMVKNTGE
+30 GEAVQQVKNTGE

-67 SSTNSST
+67 SNTNSST
-74 AQAVDNLKESAS
+74 AQAIDNLKESAS
-86 RLKTTPNTAN
+86 RLKTTPNSAN
-96 QAVSSAL
+96 QAVSSVL

-118 NNSLPTDKYNE
+118 NNSLPTSKYNK
-129 INTISQSLQNTLE
+129 INAISQSLQNTLE
-142 NKNTANNNITI
+142 NKNTANNNTTI
-153 ENDYEQLLTQ
+153 ENDYEHLLEQ
-163 ASTIISTLQSQCP
+163 ASTIINTLQSQCP
-176 GIDGG
+176 SVDGG

-195 NIFGSTFSAI
+195 NIFGNTFSAI
-205 NSMINSAKKAAEQAR
+205 NSMIDSAKKAAAESR
-220 RTAPEGPNQQSAF
+220 RTNDPSQGTNQQNAF
-233 NSMINSAKK
+233 NN
-242 AAEQARRTAPE
+242 
-253 GPNQQSAFTDA
+253 A
-264 DFTKN
+264 DFNKN

-283 LKGDNLATIYNTLQ
+283 LKGENLATIYNTLQ
-297 KTPDSKG
+297 KTPGSKG
-304 FHSLVS
+304 FQSLVS

-318 NETKYSEFQTTTK
+318 NEAQYSEFQTTTK
-331 EFGHNPFR
+331 EFGNNPFR

-406 LLLNFI
+406 LLLNLI
-412 NGGSD
+412 NGGSNQ
-417 KNRKVSFGIFGGIAL
+417 NRKISFGIFGGIAL

-437 LNNQSANLKIT
+437 LNSQLVNLKTTTSI
-448 NSAYSAK
+448 YSAK

>member
-1 MKKTILLSL
+1 MKKTILLPL

-15 LAEDDGVFM
+15 LAENDGVFM

-30 GEAAQMVKNTGE
+30 GEAVQQVKNTGE

-67 SSTNSST
+67 SNTNSST
-74 AQAVDNLKESAS
+74 AQAIDNLKESAN
-86 RLKTTPNTAN
+86 RLKTTPNSTN

-103 SSAVAMWQVIASNLA
+103 SSAVGMWQVIASNLA

-129 INTISQSLQNTLE
+129 INAISQLLQNTL
-142 NKNTANNNITI
+142 NKNNELTI
-153 ENDYEQLLTQ
+153 ANDYDQLLTQ
-163 ASTIISTLQSQCP
+163 ASTIINTLQSQCP
-176 GIDGG
+176 GVDGG

-195 NIFGSTFSAI
+195 NIFGNTFNAI
-205 NSMINSAKKAAEQAR
+205 NSMINSAKKAAADAR
-220 RTAPEGPNQQSAF
+220 RTDPENPNQPSAST
-233 NSMINSAKK
+233 N
-242 AAEQARRTAPE
+242 
-253 GPNQQSAFTDA
+253 A
-264 DFTKN
+264 DFNKN

-318 NETKYSEFQTTTK
+318 NETQYSQFQTTTK

-417 KNRKVSFGIFGGIAL
+417 KNRKISFGIFGGIAL

>member
-15 LAEDDGVFM
+15 FAEDDGVFM

-30 GEAAQMVKNTGE
+30 GEAVQQVKNTGE

-67 SSTNSST
+67 SSTDSST
-74 AQAVDNLKESAS
+74 IQAIDNLKESAS
-86 RLKTTPNTAN
+86 RLKTTPNSAN

-103 SSAVAMWQVIASNLA
+103 SSAVGMWQVIASNLA
-118 NNSLPTDKYNE
+118 NGTLSTSEYNK
-129 INTISQSLQNTLE
+129 INAISQLLQNTLE
-142 NKNTANNNITI
+142 NKNNNLTI
-153 ENDYEQLLTQ
+153 ANDYEHLLGQ
-163 ASTIISTLQSQCP
+163 ASTIINTLQSQCP

-195 NIFGSTFSAI
+195 NIFGNTFNAI
-205 NSMINSAKKAAEQAR
+205 TSMIDSAKKAAAESR
-220 RTAPEGPNQQSAF
+220 RTNDPSQD
-233 NSMINSAKK
+233 
-242 AAEQARRTAPE
+242 T
-253 GPNQQSAFTDA
+253 NQQSAFTDA
-264 DFTKN
+264 NFTKN

-297 KTPDSKG
+297 KTPGSKG
-304 FHSLVS
+304 FQGLVS

-318 NETKYSEFQTTTK
+318 NETKYSQFQTTTK
-331 EFGHNPFR
+331 EFGNNPFR

-437 LNNQSANLKIT
+437 LNSQFVNLKTTTSIY
-448 NSAYSAK
+448 NAK

>member
-10 MASSL
+10 MVSSL
-15 LAEDDGVFM
+15 LAENDGVFM

-30 GEAAQMVKNTGE
+30 GEAVQQVKNTGE

-67 SSTNSST
+67 SNTDSST
-74 AQAVDNLKESAS
+74 AQAINNLKESAS
-86 RLKTTPNTAN
+86 RLKTTPNSAN

-103 SSAVAMWQVIASNLA
+103 SSAVGMWQVIASNLA
-118 NNSLPTDKYNE
+118 NGTLPTSEYNQ
-129 INTISQSLQNTLE
+129 INAISQLLQNTL
-142 NKNTANNNITI
+142 NKNNELTI
-153 ENDYEQLLTQ
+153 ENDYDQLLTQ
-163 ASTIISTLQSQCP
+163 ASTIITTLQSQCP

-195 NIFGSTFSAI
+195 NIFGNTFNAI
-205 NSMINSAKKAAEQAR
+205 NSMINSAKKAAAEAR
-220 RTAPEGPNQQSAF
+220 RTSPEN
-233 NSMINSAKK
+233 
-242 AAEQARRTAPE
+242 
-253 GPNQQSAFTDA
+253 PNQQSAFTDA

-318 NETKYSEFQTTTK
+318 NETQYSQFQTTTK

-417 KNRKVSFGIFGGIAL
+417 KNRKISFGIFGGIAL

-437 LNNQSANLKIT
+437 LNSQFMNLKTTTSIY
-448 NSAYSAK
+448 NAK

-495 GAKLAFRRLYSVYFN
+495 GAKLAYRRLYSVYFN